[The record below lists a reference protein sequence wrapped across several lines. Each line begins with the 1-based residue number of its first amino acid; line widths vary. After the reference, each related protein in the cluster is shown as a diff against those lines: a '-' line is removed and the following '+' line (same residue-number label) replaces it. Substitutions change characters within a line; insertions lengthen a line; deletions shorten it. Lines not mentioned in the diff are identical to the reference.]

1 MLGIFIFIITS
12 FNNIFLKNE
21 INVNFIKKISNI
33 LPYDTKIK
41 IVEDTSAILPKMDSI
56 SHLILKTNEDLIKLV
71 SDTNLDNDVKK
82 EIILNIVD
90 FCRKGDEIGGEIL
103 NFYYHAIDNIL

>member
-1 MLGIFIFIITS
+1 MFGIFIFIITS
-12 FNNIFLKNE
+12 FNNIFL
-21 INVNFIKKISNI
+21 IKEISNS

-56 SHLILKTNEDLIKLV
+56 SHLILKTNENLIKIV
-71 SDTNLDNDVKK
+71 ADTDLDNEVKK
-82 EIILNIVD
+82 EFILNIVD

-103 NFYYHAIDNIL
+103 NFYYNTIDNIL

>member
-1 MLGIFIFIITS
+1 MFGIFIFIITS
-12 FNNIFLKNE
+12 FNNIFL
-21 INVNFIKKISNI
+21 IKEISNS

-56 SHLILKTNEDLIKLV
+56 SHLILKTNENLIKIV
-71 SDTNLDNDVKK
+71 ADTDLDNEVKK
-82 EIILNIVD
+82 EFILNIVD

-103 NFYYHAIDNIL
+103 NFYYNAIDNIL